1 MTPTVDSNPELLIS
15 MPADRKKR
23 SQALV
28 QPLPYLYRV
37 RGGLTHGLYPALAV
51 PPMAHQCN
59 ERGTP
64 ARYSPERLSQDIETK
79 GINGRGE
86 RI

>member
-1 MTPTVDSNPELLIS
+1 M
-15 MPADRKKR
+15 
-23 SQALV
+23 
-28 QPLPYLYRV
+28 
-37 RGGLTHGLYPALAV
+37 HGLYTALAV
-51 PPMAHQCN
+51 PLMAHHCN

-64 ARYSPERLSQDIETK
+64 ARYTLERLSQDIETK